1 MSGYEYSSGGGK
13 GYGAIEQMD
22 SGGPQRSA
30 GRSAGGSG
38 KAKRARASTGPPKPG
53 EGDFLYEAGLGC
65 DKDNWCRTTCLIV
78 FLIVTC
84 FGVTAWMQTC
94 VPFCGAKV
102 RTTGLWKKAWNNV
115 TIPADMQSSMDTTV
129 DPCQDFYQFACGGF
143 TAHTGIKGDQ
153 VEWAKA
159 WDGVESRISK
169 ELRDAVATD
178 KGKAGVFYRSCMDTA
193 TIEKQGAKPLQ
204 PYLEAID
211 NIKTHEDLIR
221 VIAMLQKINVA
232 VYFDWQVM
240 ADPTEP
246 TRYVFAVL
254 DAGLTL
260 PEPKMYTDD
269 SPEFSHIR
277 QQYTKVVE
285 KVLMLTGLTASQA
298 KAAAADAISVETA
311 IAKHTL
317 PSQQLRTAKAKHY
330 TMADLNKIAPGLG
343 FPQIMKDFGGGD
355 IVGAHTN
362 NILMKDPDFMRGLS
376 DMMNVPTYWAHK
388 AYLRFMVAYG
398 LGSDLSDKFLEQGL
412 QVGHILTGVEHSTP
426 LWRKCYDSVKSNLPD
441 ELAKL
446 FVRNHL
452 AKKNIDSA
460 EEMMQNLRN
469 VFKEM
474 IQEETWMSA
483 ATQKV
488 AVQKLEN
495 MFIQVGHGKWQDYDF
510 DVEAHQFLNNT
521 NNAKIWIIQRA
532 LERLSKPVDRE
543 RWGSMDPTQVDG
555 SYARQVN
562 GVFLP
567 AGLLQEPFF
576 AASYPDSRNY
586 GSVGAVMAHELTH
599 GFDNVGR
606 RYDQN
611 GRLHNWWSSK
621 DVVAFKKRADC
632 LKIYYSD
639 FSIDGK
645 PVDGDLTLAENIAD
659 NGGIKISYE
668 AFLQLQQ
675 SKGTP
680 ATDSDK
686 QLFFLSW
693 GQTWCSVQR
702 KKTERLALEND
713 VHAPDKFRVN
723 GPLTQ
728 YAEFSTAW
736 KCTDKAI
743 MAPPNRCGLGYGPVW

>member
-1 MSGYEYSSGGGK
+1 MSGGYEYSSGGGK

-22 SGGPQRSA
+22 SAPQRSA
-30 GRSAGGSG
+30 GRREGGSG
-38 KAKRARASTGPPKPG
+38 KARRKPTGGGPKPG

-65 DKDNWCRTTCLIV
+65 DKDNWCRTTALLCCLV
-78 FLIVTC
+78 LTTVAVT
-84 FGVTAWMQTC
+84 GWMQTC

-102 RTTGLWKKAWNNV
+102 QTTGLWKKAWSNV
-115 TIPADMQSSMDTTV
+115 TIPTDMQSSLDTTV

-143 TAHTGIKGDQ
+143 TEHTAIKGDQ

-169 ELRDAVATD
+169 ELRDAVASD
-178 KGKAGVFYRSCMDTA
+178 KGKAGIFYRSCMDTA
-193 TIEKQGAKPLQ
+193 TIEKLGVEPLQ

-211 NIKTHEDLIR
+211 AIKTHEDLIR

-269 SPEFSHIR
+269 SPEFAHIR
-277 QQYTKVVE
+277 KQYTQVVE
-285 KVLMLTGLTASQA
+285 NVLMLTGLTATQA

-317 PSQQLRTAKAKHY
+317 PSHILRTAKAKHY
-330 TMADLNKIAPGLG
+330 TMAELDKIAPGLG
-343 FPQIMKDFGGGD
+343 FPTIMKEFGGAGV
-355 IVGAHTN
+355 VGARTN

-376 DMMNVPTYWAHK
+376 DLMTVPTYWAHK

-398 LGSDLSDKFLEQGL
+398 LGSDLSSKFLAQGL
-412 QVGHILTGVEHSTP
+412 QVGHILTGVMHNTP
-426 LWRKCYDSVKSNLPD
+426 RWRKCYDSVKSNLPD
-441 ELAKL
+441 ELAKI
-446 FVRNHL
+446 FVHSHL
-452 AKKNIDSA
+452 DKKNIDAA

-469 VFKEM
+469 TFKSL
-474 IQEETWMSA
+474 IAEEKWMTP
-483 ATQKV
+483 ATQQV
-488 AVQKLEN
+488 AIQKLEN

-510 DVEAHQFLNNT
+510 EVEPHQFLNNT
-521 NNAKIWIIQRA
+521 NNAKVWIIQRA
-532 LERLSKPVDRE
+532 IERLSKPVDRE

-576 AASYPDSRNY
+576 SSSFPDARNY

-611 GRLHNWWSSK
+611 GRLHNWWAPA

-632 LKIYYSD
+632 LKIYYGT
-639 FSIDGK
+639 FQVDGK
-645 PVDGDLTLAENIAD
+645 NVDGDLTLAENIAD

-668 AFLQLQQ
+668 AFLELEQ
-675 SKGTP
+675 SKGRP
-680 ATDSDK
+680 ASDSDK

-693 GQTWCSVQR
+693 GQTWCSVRVSER
-702 KKTERLALEND
+702 KRAVEKR
-713 VHAPDKFRVN
+713 
-723 GPLTQ
+723 
-728 YAEFSTAW
+728 
-736 KCTDKAI
+736 KC
-743 MAPPNRCGLGYGPVW
+743 V